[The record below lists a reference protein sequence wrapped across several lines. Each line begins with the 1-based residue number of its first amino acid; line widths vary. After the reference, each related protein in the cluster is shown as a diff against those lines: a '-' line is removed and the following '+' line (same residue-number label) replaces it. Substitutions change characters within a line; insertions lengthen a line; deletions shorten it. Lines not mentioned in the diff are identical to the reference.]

1 MVVSDCWVL
10 RNMDVRHSIFKLLL
24 FQILVAW
31 CSAKHVTIENNL
43 PRVEILSNDVEND
56 VQDSIRNLLHN
67 GLYSHQHL
75 NPSSLQVTTPV
86 KVTYEGEFVSH
97 SLDHEHPHGH
107 ARARRDTHE
116 RGLPHDLHYNLTV
129 DGRDLRLD
137 LRPSVSFVGPAMI
150 IERHRIS
157 GRTRERPKPK
167 ATACHY
173 TGAIRGQPASSIA
186 LSACDGLAGLL
197 RTEHGEYW
205 IEPSN
210 QISSDSSQGR
220 PHVIYKRSALMQ
232 QGTHRGKREVDTR
245 THSDRP
251 TQRFSSN
258 KYTQNQPNKYY
269 DTARRDRLA
278 MDRRRRE
285 YLEERRRRLEAMR
298 RNPTEYRSHQAKL
311 RMEQR
316 RLQAM
321 SKSISV
327 ESKSVE
333 QNSALKNGNRKKI
346 NNDMRLRR
354 VKNRRNRRRRSKN
367 CATKQPPYQ
376 WKTKDMDHHEL
387 EQHKNKGQNR
397 NNHYNSNYRRGNPR
411 RQRRPTRSVSKPRHV
426 EVLLVADKSMTDFHD
441 EDNIETYLL
450 TIMNMVSSLY
460 MDPSIGNY
468 IKVVVVK
475 IIFVEDL
482 GAAPDLEVTSDAD
495 TTLTSFCRWQ
505 QQLNPDD
512 DANPHHHD
520 VAILITRQDICSQHG
535 NPCSTLG
542 VAHVAGMCKPDR
554 SCSVN
559 EDNGIMLAHT
569 ITHELGHNF
578 GLYHDTEKIG
588 CHRREGS
595 TLHIMT
601 PIFEADTVQVAW
613 SRCSKRDVTN
623 FLDAGMGECLSDRP
637 SQDEY
642 IYPEVPAGVM
652 FDAATQCHLQFGAE
666 AVVCAKPS
674 ELCEHLWCLVNNTCK
689 TMLRPAAPGTT
700 CGPDMWCQNQTCV
713 ARTPSPAPRHG
724 GWGPWS
730 EWSECSRTCGAGVS
744 TQSRKCNNPEPSNK
758 GNYCIGDRS
767 RCVAR
772 TPSPAPRHGGWG
784 PWSEWSECSR
794 TCGAGVSTQ
803 SRKCNNPEPSNKGNY
818 CIGDRSR
825 YKICNTDP
833 CPINEPTFREVQCA
847 KYNNRTY
854 KNVTVAEWIPYFD
867 QDRPCELK
875 CVPRDDSDLQLM
887 SPAFVA
893 DGTPCR
899 QSIGSR
905 DMCIAGVCYKVG
917 CDWEVNSD
925 AEEDACGVCGGNGSA
940 CKTVKGIYSKG
951 TTKQSGF
958 SEVAVIPAGS
968 RNVKIQEKVSPGNY
982 ISIGSAKSRKIYLS
996 GARNTTLTEY
1006 FVAGAQAIYERDRD
1020 WEKVR
1025 ISGPIEE
1032 DIKVYQR
1039 IYRGR
1044 HRNPGVTYQYT
1055 VDRQRQRRFG
1065 YRLSDWSPCSVTCG
1079 VGYMRRHYECVDEH
1093 NREYKAS
1100 HTNIPRPPP
1109 QPGRDVPVHGG
1120 PAAAAAL
1127 RVPPVRLVALLRDVR
1142 RGLHASSLR
1151 VRRRTYRGRHRNPG
1165 VTYQYTVDRQRQR
1178 RFGYRLSDWS
1188 PCSVTCGVGYMRR
1201 HYECVD
1207 EHNHLV
1213 EQSQCYHI
1221 EPPRHEALM
1230 QQCRPTACP
1239 HWWVGAWNHCSKP
1252 CHMPGEEATKQR
1264 SVYCVDKVS
1273 NGVVEDSKC
1282 DAATKPISIIKC
1294 ADVPAC

>member
-1 MVVSDCWVL
+1 MSVSECSVL
-10 RNMDVRHSIFKLLL
+10 KMDVRHTLFKLML

-31 CSAKHVTIENNL
+31 CSAKHITI
-43 PRVEILSNDVEND
+43 PKVEIITNDLEKD
-56 VQDSIRNLLHN
+56 VQDSIKNIHT
-67 GLYSHQHL
+67 GIYSHKHL
-75 NPSSLQVTTPV
+75 DTSQIEVVTPL
-86 KVTYEGEFVSH
+86 KVTREGVLVSQAVEH
-97 SLDHEHPHGH
+97 AHEHGH
-107 ARARRDTHE
+107 ARARRDLSGREH
-116 RGLPHDLHYNLTV
+116 RLPHTLHYNLTV
-129 DGRDLRLD
+129 GGRDLRLD
-137 LRPSVSFVGPAMI
+137 LRPSVSFITPAMI
-150 IERHRIS
+150 VERHRAG
-157 GRTRERPKPK
+157 GRTRDRPHPDS
-167 ATACHY
+167 TSCHY
-173 TGAIRGQPASSIA
+173 TGTVRGQPASSIA

-197 RTEHGEYW
+197 RTEHGEFW

-210 QISSDSSQGR
+210 QIPSNSKQGR
-220 PHVIYKRSALMQ
+220 PHVIFKRSAVDKVKAY
-232 QGTHRGKREVDTR
+232 HRAKREIQR
-245 THSDRP
+245 THSDNSNDSHGKR
-251 TQRFSSN
+251 TQRPKSHETSRSQLEH
-258 KYTQNQPNKYY
+258 K
-269 DTARRDRLA
+269 LA
-278 MDRRRRE
+278 ADRRRRE
-285 YLEERRRRLEAMR
+285 YLEARRRKLEAMR
-298 RNPTEYRSHQAKL
+298 KNPTEYRRQQARL

-316 RLQAM
+316 RLATSSKSTSSE
-321 SKSISV
+321 SKSI
-327 ESKSVE
+327 EHNMGARIK
-333 QNSALKNGNRKKI
+333 NRKNL
-346 NNDMRLRR
+346 NNVLRP
-354 VKNRRNRRRRSKN
+354 RRIKSRRRRRRRSKN

-376 WKTKDMDHHEL
+376 WKTKNLQSHEI
-387 EQHKNKGQNR
+387 EAHRKSEYNKYTQR
-397 NNHYNSNYRRGNPR
+397 NNQRQQHQNGREAGRRS
-411 RQRRPTRSVSKPRHV
+411 TRSVSKPRHV
-426 EVLLVADKSMTDFHD
+426 EVLLVADRSMTDFHD
-441 EDNIETYLL
+441 ANNLETYLL

-475 IIFVEDL
+475 IIFVEEM
-482 GAAPDLEVTSDAD
+482 GAAPDLEVTTNAD
-495 TTLTSFCRWQ
+495 TTLQSFCRWQ

-520 VAILITRQDICSQHG
+520 VAILITREDICSQHG

-601 PIFEADTVQVAW
+601 PIFEADTVLVAW

-637 SQDEY
+637 SQEEY
-642 IYPEVPAGVM
+642 YMYPEVPAGVM

-713 ARTPSPAPRHG
+713 ARTPSPVPRDG

-744 TQSRKCNNPEPSNK
+744 TQSRECNNPEPHNS
-758 GNYCIGDRS
+758 GS
-767 RCVAR
+767 
-772 TPSPAPRHGGWG
+772 
-784 PWSEWSECSR
+784 
-794 TCGAGVSTQ
+794 
-803 SRKCNNPEPSNKGNY
+803 Y

-825 YKICNTDP
+825 YKICNTEP

-847 KYNNRTY
+847 RYNNKTY

-875 CVPRDDSDLQLM
+875 CVPRDDSDLELM
-887 SPAFVA
+887 SAAFVA

-899 QSIGSR
+899 QSIAAR

-940 CKTVKGIYSKG
+940 CKTVQGIYSKG

-958 SEVAVIPAGS
+958 SEVVVIPAGS
-968 RNVKIQEKVSPGNY
+968 RNVRIQEKVSPGNY
-982 ISIGSAKSRKIYLS
+982 ISIGSAKSRKFYLS
-996 GARNTTLTEY
+996 GARNATFTEY
-1006 FVAGAQAIYERDRD
+1006 VAGAQAIYERDRD

-1025 ISGPIEE
+1025 ITGPIEE

-1039 IYRGR
+1039 IFRGR

-1055 VDRQRQRRFG
+1055 VDSARRHL
-1065 YRLSDWSPCSVTCG
+1065 YTYALSDWSPCSATCG
-1079 VGYMRRHYECVDEH
+1079 RGIMRRHLQC
-1093 NREYKAS
+1093 
-1100 HTNIPRPPP
+1100 
-1109 QPGRDVPVHGG
+1109 RDQQ
-1120 PAAAAAL
+1120 
-1127 RVPPVRLVALLRDVR
+1127 D
-1142 RGLHASSLR
+1142 
-1151 VRRRTYRGRHRNPG
+1151 
-1165 VTYQYTVDRQRQR
+1165 QI
-1178 RFGYRLSDWS
+1178 
-1188 PCSVTCGVGYMRR
+1188 
-1201 HYECVD
+1201 
-1207 EHNHLV
+1207 V
-1213 EQSQCYHI
+1213 ELSQCYHI
-1221 EPPRHEALM
+1221 EPPRHEAMM
-1230 QQCRPTACP
+1230 QQCRLPACP
-1239 HWWVGAWNHCSKP
+1239 HWWVGAWNPCSEP
-1252 CHMPGEEATKQR
+1252 CHMPGKEATKKR
-1264 SVYCVDKVS
+1264 SVYCVDKAS

-1282 DAATKPISIIKC
+1282 DVATKPISVIKC
-1294 ADVPAC
+1294 ADAPAC

>member
-173 TGAIRGQPASSIA
+173 TGAIRGQPSSSIA

-767 RCVAR
+767 R
-772 TPSPAPRHGGWG
+772 
-784 PWSEWSECSR
+784 
-794 TCGAGVSTQ
+794 
-803 SRKCNNPEPSNKGNY
+803 
-818 CIGDRSR
+818 

-1093 NREYKAS
+1093 N
-1100 HTNIPRPPP
+1100 
-1109 QPGRDVPVHGG
+1109 
-1120 PAAAAAL
+1120 
-1127 RVPPVRLVALLRDVR
+1127 
-1142 RGLHASSLR
+1142 
-1151 VRRRTYRGRHRNPG
+1151 
-1165 VTYQYTVDRQRQR
+1165 
-1178 RFGYRLSDWS
+1178 
-1188 PCSVTCGVGYMRR
+1188 
-1201 HYECVD
+1201 
-1207 EHNHLV
+1207 HLV

-1230 QQCRPTACP
+1230 QQCRPAACP

>member
-1 MVVSDCWVL
+1 MGVSDCWVL
-10 RNMDVRHSIFKLLL
+10 RKMVVRHSMFKLLL

-31 CSAKHVTIENNL
+31 CSAKHIMLDNNL
-43 PRVEILSNDVEND
+43 PNLQFLTEDLEDD
-56 VQDSIRNLLHN
+56 VQNNIRNLIHT
-67 GLYSHQHL
+67 GIYSHRHL
-75 NPSSLQVTTPV
+75 DTSQVQVTTPV
-86 KVTYEGEFVSH
+86 KVTRDGELMSRVV
-97 SLDHEHPHGH
+97 EHTHAHGH
-107 ARARRDTHE
+107 ARARRDLTPREHE
-116 RGLPHDLHYNLTV
+116 QPHSLHYNLTV
-129 DGRDLRLD
+129 DGRELRID
-137 LRPSVSFVGPAMI
+137 LRPSVSFITPALI
-150 IERHRIS
+150 VERHRV
-157 GRTRERPKPK
+157 GERTRDRPHIDS
-167 ATACHY
+167 TACHF
-173 TGAIRGQPASSIA
+173 TGSIRGQPASNIA

-210 QISSDSSQGR
+210 QKPSDPSQGR
-220 PHVIYKRSALMQ
+220 PHVIFKRSAIDKVKAY
-232 QGTHRGKREVDTR
+232 HRAKREIERDEENLNRKPQTSYGR
-245 THSDRP
+245 DNINRR
-251 TQRFSSN
+251 TQRRGDQRIINRTQGNQSN
-258 KYTQNQPNKYY
+258 NSHG
-269 DTARRDRLA
+269 RRDRERKLA
-278 MDRRRRE
+278 IDRRRRE
-285 YLEERRRRLEAMR
+285 YLEMRRRKLEAMR
-298 RNPTEYRSHQAKL
+298 TNPVEYRRQQDRL
-311 RMEQR
+311 RMQQR
-316 RLQAM
+316 RLVAN
-321 SKSISV
+321 SRRTSISV

-333 QNSALKNGNRKKI
+333 RNRNTNINKNRKNI
-346 NNDMRLRR
+346 SDELRLRR
-354 VKNRRNRRRRSKN
+354 MKSRRRRRRESNN

-376 WKTKDMDHHEL
+376 WKTRNYDKHDIEL
-387 EQHKNKGQNR
+387 QKNQRYNKYSARSNQRQGRQN
-397 NNHYNSNYRRGNPR
+397 SQDGRRA
-411 RQRRPTRSVSKPRHV
+411 TRSVSRPRHV
-426 EVLLVADKSMTDFHD
+426 EVLLVADKSMTKFHD
-441 EDNIETYLL
+441 EPDNLTTYLL

-475 IIFVEDL
+475 IIFVEEMD
-482 GAAPDLEVTSDAD
+482 AAPDLEVTTNAD
-495 TTLTSFCRWQ
+495 TTLQSFCRWQ

-512 DANPHHHD
+512 DSNPHHHD

-637 SQDEY
+637 SQEEY
-642 IYPEVPAGVM
+642 TYPEVPAGVM
-652 FDAATQCHLQFGAE
+652 FNAENQCRLQFGAD

-713 ARTPSPAPRHG
+713 DRTPSPTPRDG
-724 GWGPWS
+724 GWGPWTA
-730 EWSECSRTCGAGVS
+730 WSECSRTCGAGVS
-744 TQSRKCNNPEPSNK
+744 TQSRECNNPEP
-758 GNYCIGDRS
+758 
-767 RCVAR
+767 
-772 TPSPAPRHGGWG
+772 
-784 PWSEWSECSR
+784 E
-794 TCGAGVSTQ
+794 
-803 SRKCNNPEPSNKGNY
+803 NNGNY

-833 CPINEPTFREVQCA
+833 CPINEPTFREVQCS
-847 KYNNRTY
+847 KYNNKTY
-854 KNVTVAEWIPYFD
+854 NNMTVAEWIPYFD

-875 CVPRDDSDLQLM
+875 CIPRDDIDLEIF

-899 QSIGSR
+899 QTVGSR

-925 AEEDACGVCGGNGSA
+925 VEEDACGVCGGNGSA
-940 CKTVKGIYSKG
+940 CKTVQGIYSKG

-958 SEVAVIPAGS
+958 SEVVIIPAGS

-982 ISIGSAKSRKIYLS
+982 ISIGSAKSKKFFLS
-996 GARNTTLTEY
+996 GARNATLTEY

-1025 ISGPIEE
+1025 ITGPIEE

-1039 IYRGR
+1039 IFRGR

-1055 VDRQRQRRFG
+1055 VDRARRRFS
-1065 YRLSDWSPCSVTCG
+1065 YRLSEWSPCSATCG
-1079 VGYMRRHYECVDEH
+1079 TGYTRRHYECV
-1093 NREYKAS
+1093 N
-1100 HTNIPRPPP
+1100 
-1109 QPGRDVPVHGG
+1109 
-1120 PAAAAAL
+1120 
-1127 RVPPVRLVALLRDVR
+1127 
-1142 RGLHASSLR
+1142 
-1151 VRRRTYRGRHRNPG
+1151 
-1165 VTYQYTVDRQRQR
+1165 
-1178 RFGYRLSDWS
+1178 
-1188 PCSVTCGVGYMRR
+1188 
-1201 HYECVD
+1201 
-1207 EHNHLV
+1207 EHNHVV

-1230 QQCRPTACP
+1230 QRCRLPACP
-1239 HWWVGAWNHCSKP
+1239 HWWVGAWESCSKP
-1252 CHMPGEEATKQR
+1252 CHMPGEEATKHR
-1264 SVYCVDKVS
+1264 NIYCVDKTR
-1273 NGVVEDSKC
+1273 NDVVEDSRC
-1282 DAATKPISIIKC
+1282 DEATKPISVIKC
-1294 ADVPAC
+1294 ADVPPC